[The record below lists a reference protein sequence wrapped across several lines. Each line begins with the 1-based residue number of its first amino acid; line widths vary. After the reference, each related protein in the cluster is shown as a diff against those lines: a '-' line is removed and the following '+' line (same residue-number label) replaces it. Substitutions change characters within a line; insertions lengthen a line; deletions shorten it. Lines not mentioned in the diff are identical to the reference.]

1 VRELAPDVTERNYA
15 KSPLT
20 KAEVEEIVSAAPSI
34 ADVINT
40 RHAIAKERGWKTTPP
55 DKAALVAAALEE
67 NNLLRRP
74 VTIRD
79 GRAVVGSDE
88 AALRALLA

>member
-1 VRELAPDVTERNYA
+1 MRDLAPDVIERNYA

-20 KAEVEEIVSAAPSI
+20 RAEIEEILSAAPSL

-55 DKAALVAAALEE
+55 AKAELIAAALEE

-88 AALRALLA
+88 DALRALLA

>member
-1 VRELAPDVTERNYA
+1 MRELDPDVIERNYA

-20 KAEVEEIVSAAPSI
+20 KDEVEEIVSAAPSI

-55 DKAALVAAALEE
+55 AKAALVAAALEE

-79 GRAVVGSDE
+79 GRTVIGSDE

>member
-1 VRELAPDVTERNYA
+1 MRDLVPDVIERNYS
-15 KSPLT
+15 KTPLT
-20 KAEVEEIVSAAPSI
+20 RDEVDEIISAAPSL

-40 RHAIAKERGWKTTPP
+40 RHATAKERGWKTSPP
-55 DKAALVAAALEE
+55 KKAELIEAALAE

-88 AALRALLA
+88 AALRALLS